1 MNNTLRSAIAALSRA
16 TPALAGE
23 GEGPVATTD
32 ARPLIAIRVV
42 NDTGSTLPGRPT
54 GASLPHAPPAPA
66 GK

>member
-1 MNNTLRSAIAALSRA
+1 MNSTLRAAIAALSRA
-16 TPALAGE
+16 TPALAGV

-32 ARPLIAIRVV
+32 ARPLIAIQVV
-42 NDTGSTLPGRPT
+42 NDTGNTLPGRPT

>member
-1 MNNTLRSAIAALSRA
+1 MNSTLRAAIAALSLA
-16 TPALAGE
+16 TPVLAGV

-42 NDTGSTLPGRPT
+42 NDTGSTLPGRRT
-54 GASLPHAPPAPA
+54 SASLPHPPPAPA

>member
-1 MNNTLRSAIAALSRA
+1 MNSTLRAAIAALSLA

-32 ARPLIAIRVV
+32 ARPLIANQVV

-54 GASLPHAPPAPA
+54 SAFLPNAPPAPA
-66 GK
+66 GR